1 MANKTFSKIFA
12 FVFALT
18 LIATS
23 AVVANADSVSGMVS
37 GGIYFATIDGRLTV
51 TDYIGKDEVLDLSEE
66 VVGIRFDAI
75 ASYAFADCNTIKKVI
90 IPENIRQI
98 SDSAFRDCTNLEEIV
113 IEDETLRL
121 GACVFKGTAYYNNP
135 LNWEEKVLYLGNIL
149 LNINNDKFNKK
160 TYMVK
165 EGTENIAGYAFC
177 NCQSLTD
184 VKLPDSLKIIGDEAF
199 SFCYNLTD
207 INIPESV
214 TYIGEDTFID
224 CHDDLKIYGCKGTVA
239 EEYAFNNDIRFCSVA
254 YKTVTDR
261 ELGVIVTLPEYLDF
275 SIDYLY
281 MGELMKRYRIDF
293 YLDGEKIENTPYDIT
308 IKIPAE
314 RDARIFLEDNDPET
328 IIFEEVYHEIKE
340 GFATFTVNTHFEVRV
355 GKQVYI
361 STVDEATGIKLE
373 IPEDHEFEIQKF
385 IRGDKGVYFDKVDE
399 LTPKGVTNEI
409 FAVAVARDGE
419 RMDDHKRV
427 FFEIPVKDENYIIYN
442 VSFDYEI
449 TDVEAEYKDGYMVFD
464 FYGFE
469 EGVTL
474 FFVSDTDNPKKDVE
488 DNNSTADEATLDEVS
503 TKDEATF
510 DEAST
515 KDEAT
520 LDGATK
526 DEENTAT
533 EDEENTSTK
542 DESTKDEEPSNPSEP
557 SYPSKP
563 SEPSDSTSDESKY
576 LLGDVNRDGKLNIR
590 DATLIQKYLAKIST
604 LDEEQIALADYN
616 KDCKVSVQDATR
628 IQKKLANL
636 I

>member
-113 IEDETLRL
+113 IEDETLCL

-135 LNWEEKVLYLGNIL
+135 LNWEEKVLYLGNVL

-239 EEYAFNNDIRFCSVA
+239 EEYAFDNDIRFCSVA
-254 YKTVTDR
+254 YKTVTDQ

-385 IRGDKGVYFDKVDE
+385 IRGDEGVYFDKVDE

-427 FFEIPVKDENYIIYN
+427 SFEIPVKDENYIIYN

-469 EGVTL
+469 EGVAL

-488 DNNSTADEATLDEVS
+488 DNNSTADEATLDEAS
-503 TKDEATF
+503 TKDEATL

-520 LDGATK
+520 LDEATK

-533 EDEENTSTK
+533 EDEENASTK

>member
-18 LIATS
+18 LIVTS

-37 GGIYFATIDGRLTV
+37 GGIYFATIDGRLTIM
-51 TDYIGKDEVLDLSEE
+51 DYIGKDEVLDLSEE
-66 VVGIRFDAI
+66 VVGMKFDAI

-90 IPENIRQI
+90 IPENIRQV

-113 IEDETLRL
+113 IKDETLHL

-149 LNINNDKFNKK
+149 LTINNDKFNKK
-160 TYMVK
+160 TYIVK
-165 EGTENIAGYAFC
+165 EGAVNIAGYAFC

-224 CHDDLKIYGCKGTVA
+224 CHEDLKIYGCKGTIA
-239 EEYAFNNDIRFCSVA
+239 EEYAFGNDIRFCSAA
-254 YKTVTDR
+254 YKTVTDQ

-308 IKIPAE
+308 VKIPAE

-340 GFATFTVNTHFEVRV
+340 GFATFTVNTNFEVRV

-373 IPEDHEFEIQKF
+373 IPENHEFEIQKF
-385 IRGDKGVYFDKVDE
+385 IRGDEGVYFDKVDE
-399 LTPKGVTNEI
+399 LTPEGVTNEI
-409 FAVAVARDGE
+409 FAVAVAKDGK
-419 RMDDHKRV
+419 RMNDHKRV
-427 FFEIPVKDENYIIYN
+427 SFEIPVKDENYIIYN
-442 VSFDYEI
+442 VSFDYEV

-469 EGVTL
+469 EGVAL
-474 FFVSDTDNPKKDVE
+474 FFASDTDNPKKDVE

-503 TKDEATF
+503 TKDEATL

-515 KDEAT
+515 KDEVT
-520 LDGATK
+520 LDEATK

-533 EDEENTSTK
+533 EDEENASTK
-542 DESTKDEEPSNPSEP
+542 DESIKDEEPS
-557 SYPSKP
+557 YHLKP

-590 DATLIQKYLAKIST
+590 DATLIQKYLAKIAE
-604 LDEEQIALADYN
+604 LDKEQIALADYN
-616 KDCKVSVQDATR
+616 QDGKVSVQDATR
-628 IQKKLANL
+628 IQKKLAN
-636 I
+636 II

>member
-1 MANKTFSKIFA
+1 MAKKTFSKIFA

-37 GGIYFATIDGRLTV
+37 GGIYYATIDGRLTV
-51 TDYIGKDEVLDLSEE
+51 MDYTGKDEVIDLSEE
-66 VVGIRFDAI
+66 AVGMRFDAI
-75 ASYAFADCNTIKKVI
+75 ASYAFGDCNTIKKVI

-98 SDSAFRDCTNLEEIV
+98 GDSAFMDCTNLEEIV

-121 GACVFKGTAYYNNP
+121 GAGVFKGTAYYNNP

-149 LNINNDKFNKK
+149 LNINYDKFNK
-160 TYMVK
+160 TNYTVK
-165 EGTENIAGYAFC
+165 EGTVNIAGYAFC
-177 NCQSLTD
+177 NCQSLTA
-184 VKLPDSLKIIGDEAF
+184 VKLPDSVKIIGGEAF
-199 SFCYNLTD
+199 SFCHNLTD
-207 INIPESV
+207 INIPENV

-224 CHDDLKIYGCKGTVA
+224 CHDNLKIYGCKGTFA
-239 EEYAFNNDIRFCSVA
+239 EEYAFDNDIRFCSVT
-254 YKTVTDR
+254 YKTITDH

-308 IKIPAE
+308 VNIPAE

-373 IPEDHEFEIQKF
+373 IPEGHEFEIQKF
-385 IRGDKGVYFDKVDE
+385 IRGDEGVYFDKVDE
-399 LTPKGVTNEI
+399 LTPEGITNDI
-409 FAVAVARDGE
+409 FAVAVAKDGE
-419 RMDDHKRV
+419 RMYDHKRV
-427 FFEIPVKDENYIIYN
+427 SFEIPVKDENYIIYN
-442 VSFDYEI
+442 VSLDYEV

-469 EGVTL
+469 EGAAL
-474 FFVSDTDNPKKDVE
+474 FFVSCTDNSKNDVE
-488 DNNSTADEATLDEVS
+488 DNNSTADEATFDEVS
-503 TKDEATF
+503 TKDEATL
-510 DEAST
+510 DEAI
-515 KDEAT
+515 
-520 LDGATK
+520 K

-533 EDEENTSTK
+533 EDEESTSTK
-542 DESTKDEEPSNPSEP
+542 DESTKDEELSNPSEP
-557 SYPSKP
+557 TEDETKP
-563 SEPSDSTSDESKY
+563 TDPDMPSDSTKDESDFMP
-576 LLGDVNRDGKLNIR
+576 GDVNRDGKLNIR
-590 DATLIQKYLAKIST
+590 DATLIQKYLAKLES
-604 LDEEQIALADYN
+604 LDKEQIALADYN
-616 KDCKVSVQDATR
+616 ADGKVNVKDATR
-628 IQKKLANL
+628 IQKKIANL